1 MKPASHLRRSLVAS
15 IPSDQW
21 SSTYA
26 YARTCRV
33 SMARPGFTARAVSFS
48 RNAAG
53 VRRCRFSRP
62 AVLARWS
69 REGPKVYYPYGSAP
83 FVSLSLSLSLAV
95 KFRIRGAER
104 SPIGASLSQAWRE
117 SALDQSAPIPASL
130 KSRRV
135 YSRTLFTI
143 RQCYI
148 LVAVVVEQFLEA
160 ARRAARFKRIA
171 RRSTRRILAGWI
183 AIRLYSSRRIR
194 VGGRERGVSCRLR
207 ELLSSPSGV

>member
-83 FVSLSLSLSLAV
+83 FVSLSLSLSLS
-95 KFRIRGAER
+95 RCQISNQR
-104 SPIGASLSQAWRE
+104 SGEISDRRESVAGLARVGSRSIGADTGE
-117 SALDQSAPIPASL
+117 SKVAASVQQDAFYNSSML
-130 KSRRV
+130 YSRRCRRRTIPGSGAT
-135 YSRTLFTI
+135 SRAI
-143 RQCYI
+143 Q
-148 LVAVVVEQFLEA
+148 AD
-160 ARRAARFKRIA
+160 
-171 RRSTRRILAGWI
+171 RSSIDSAH
-183 AIRLYSSRRIR
+183 SRRLDR
-194 VGGRERGVSCRLR
+194 DTFVFE
-207 ELLSSPSGV
+207 